1 MKMTV
6 ETYMNLSASEAAKL
20 ENIASLLENDRA
32 LYDLELKA
40 KNKLSP
46 AFIEKAMPAIVKMK
60 DFEGSFNRYKSN
72 ILNPLSNFK
81 IFYDRLHEYSVR
93 PTKENKEKNTQSQSN
108 TQSFTEQRKKTMS
121 I

>member
-6 ETYMNLSASEAAKL
+6 ETYMNLSASEAAKF
-20 ENIASLLENDRA
+20 ENIALLLENDRA

-60 DFEGSFNRYKSN
+60 NFEGSFN
-72 ILNPLSNFK
+72 
-81 IFYDRLHEYSVR
+81 IF
-93 PTKENKEKNTQSQSN
+93 
-108 TQSFTEQRKKTMS
+108 
-121 I
+121 